1 MSYKFCAGV
10 ALGVFIGTVAPSF
23 DEVFDVEGWGA
34 EDVKTSFD
42 SAAADIPIVDV
53 ELIKPAIDEA
63 RGDTYNDPKDAQA
76 CVNNTLL
83 HYSQ

>member
-34 EDVKTSFD
+34 EDVKTSFN
-42 SAAADIPIVDV
+42 
-53 ELIKPAIDEA
+53 L
-63 RGDTYNDPKDAQA
+63 
-76 CVNNTLL
+76 
-83 HYSQ
+83 